1 MNARR
6 ASYWVATLLAAAGL
20 ACVGLRLQRLPSADF
35 RHADTFWRLTYNVEF
50 QSDQPGA
57 RLRLAFPF
65 DTPHSRAFRQ
75 DMFYPGLR
83 TERLRAMPLEAR
95 EVGLIAPQ
103 PGAQKIT
110 VRLDLHLSP
119 EKRFRAR
126 APNANLTAEQRAALL
141 RAEPGI
147 QVDDPGVAETLQT
160 LRKNLPLGGSLVNQL
175 HDFCHRELAPADPA
189 APDDAA
195 RTLRSKTATPLGRAR
210 TLVTLCR
217 AAKLPARVV
226 TGFEIRDDAPL
237 VRRPWTEVLVAD
249 RWEAFDPE
257 NGYAH
262 ELPHNFLAVRRDGG
276 AVVRASGVQSL
287 KETITLLHLPT
298 PASAAKT
305 RHNSPLAVL
314 DLSRLPLEMHEVL
327 SLVLLLPIGALV
339 TALFRTVI
347 GLSTFGTFT
356 PTLLALSFVFA
367 DWHTGVFVFVGVV
380 ALGLVSRSLL
390 DRLKLLMVPRLS
402 AVLTYVVL
410 MIVFAVSFLEYFHL
424 TPSPQAVLLP
434 MVIVTMTSE
443 RFFITSEEDG
453 LGSALRLLGGTV
465 VVGLCCYL
473 VLRWASAGELLLRFP
488 ELHFFTLAVLIL
500 TGRYTG
506 YRLTELRRFRDV
518 AAPTPGGSP

>member
-6 ASYWVATLLAAAGL
+6 ASYWVVALLAIAGL
-20 ACVGLRLQRLPSADF
+20 SCVALRLQGLPSADLQ
-35 RHADTFWRLTYNVEF
+35 HADTFWRLTYNVKFHSNE
-50 QSDQPGA
+50 PGA

-83 TERLRAMPLEAR
+83 TERLRAAPLEAR
-95 EVGLIAPQ
+95 EVGLLAPQ
-103 PGAQKIT
+103 PGDQKIT
-110 VRLDLHLSP
+110 VRFDLHLSP
-119 EKRFRAR
+119 QKRFRAR
-126 APNANLTAEQRAALL
+126 EPNANLTAEQRAVLL

-147 QVDDPGVAETLQT
+147 QVDDSSVVEALQS
-160 LRKNLPLGGSLVNQL
+160 LRKNLPLGASLVNQL
-175 HDFCHRELAPADPA
+175 HDFCHRELAPADSA
-189 APDDAA
+189 ATDDATA
-195 RTLRSKTATPLGRAR
+195 TLRSKTATPLGRAR
-210 TLVTLCR
+210 TLVALCR
-217 AAKLPARVV
+217 TAKVPARVI
-226 TGFEIRDDAPL
+226 TGLEIRTDATL
-237 VRRPWTEVLVAD
+237 VRRFWVEALVAG
-249 RWEAFDPE
+249 RWEPFDPE

-276 AVVRASGVQSL
+276 AVVRASGVQTL
-287 KETITLLHLPT
+287 NEAITLLHLPT

-305 RHNSPLAVL
+305 QHNSPLAML

-339 TALFRTVI
+339 TALFRTVVGI
-347 GLSTFGTFT
+347 STFGTFT
-356 PTLLALSFVFA
+356 PTLLALSFIFA

-402 AVLTYVVL
+402 VVLTYVVL

-434 MVIVTMTSE
+434 MVILTMTIE

-453 LGSALRLLGGTV
+453 TGTALRLLGGTI

-488 ELHFFTLAVLIL
+488 ELHFFTIALLIL

-518 AAPTPGGSP
+518 AAPAPGGVA